1 VVFAEAISYILVE
14 FYGFSLR
21 NSLMNSIL
29 LSIISI
35 PVAARVPL
43 LSDEVVTLV
52 ILLSIFLLIIG
63 NIIHKGDQIAID
75 VSQTGI
81 EDKELAE

>member
-1 VVFAEAISYILVE
+1 MVFAEAISYILVE

-63 NIIHKGDQIAID
+63 NIIHKRDHIAND
-75 VSQTGI
+75 VSQTAI
-81 EDKELAE
+81 EDKELA